1 MSLKADWQ
9 FHNPYLKSFLDRQQ
23 LSVRLVPGMSWN
35 ARRVVASLVNVLRL
49 WKDLGNLIM
58 LCIDKDC
65 DDVEAYNVWL
75 AMTSLVSPSR
85 WETMEQ
91 VWDTSILGL
100 SERWNA
106 DSWGRAQNFHPG
118 IPCPAWIPT
127 WIPAWITSMSNVL
140 PWWWNTSCT
149 TKGCDQRT
157 LVFSVKHF

>member
-1 MSLKADWQ
+1 MC
-9 FHNPYLKSFLDRQQ
+9 
-23 LSVRLVPGMSWN
+23 SVW
-35 ARRVVASLVNVLRL
+35 
-49 WKDLGNLIM
+49 WKDLGIMIM
-58 LCIDKDC
+58 LCINEDC

-75 AMTSLVSPSR
+75 TSLVSSSR

-106 DSWGRAQNFHPG
+106 DSWGRPQNFHPG

-127 WIPAWITSMSNVL
+127 WITSMSNVL

-149 TKGCDQRT
+149 TKGCGQRT
-157 LVFSVKHF
+157 VQCETLSNRTRVRHMGASLGNPYSRLLFLVSRKDPNNFLWPLTILTIASSP